1 MKKIPEM
8 IAALVLCVCFVLLC
22 GIAGAEEIHV
32 LGSGNW
38 DDLDYQFTLPDGR
51 ILLTGAKEKD
61 DSDDLEAWVL
71 CLNPDRTVS
80 WEYLDREP
88 DGYTWARLAA
98 MMPDGTIAVEF
109 ENIQLTDRQ
118 NGITVRFFTQDGQL
132 TGKEVPFSPDYIPFR
147 ATPNWLMLYRWK
159 EGDVD
164 ETLLTDWDG
173 NELLR
178 YDGMIMPG
186 AYGFTV
192 ENTEELVLFGHDTL
206 EDSHAKIMKLDGLT
220 DNVLWETTLDRQL
233 PDTTEANL
241 WSGMQTEDGGYVV
254 LLDESGPYQGIAS
267 HVWDSFLVKFDAEG
281 RTQCINGESF
291 ERHSLNAY
299 DVFSR
304 NGKIGVVGRLKKGEG
319 CERSLSLVFSWF
331 DAEGKELG
339 ITEVN
344 LDLEDFS
351 AVRDCLGR
359 EPDEMNP
366 EPMSWVEAVIPAA
379 DGLWALA
386 GCCVNTTDSEG
397 IRTRALGSNEYVLVR
412 IPEPGE

>member
-1 MKKIPEM
+1 MKKFSKM
-8 IAALVLCVCFVLLC
+8 IRRFLALCLCLVLL
-22 GIAGAEEIHV
+22 AGTACAEDMHF
-32 LGSGNW
+32 LSTSGW
-38 DDLDYQFTLPDGR
+38 DSLEFACMLPDGR
-51 ILLTGAKEKD
+51 TVLTGSKLVE
-61 DSDDLEAWVL
+61 SREYTGGWVL
-71 CLNPDRTVS
+71 CLNPDWTVS
-80 WEYLDREP
+80 WEAVEGEKGEWFSARE
-88 DGYTWARLAA
+88 AVLL
-98 MMPDGTIAVEF
+98 PDGTLAVVF
-109 ENIQLTDRQ
+109 DKYI
-118 NGITVRFFTQDGQL
+118 NGQDVAAVKIYTQDGQP
-132 TGKEVPFSPDYIPFR
+132 TGKEFEIPGDYFSMG
-147 ATPNWLMLYRWK
+147 ATASWLMIRRWSNGN
-159 EGDVD
+159 EPE
-164 ETLLTDWDG
+164 ETLLVDWDG
-173 NELLR
+173 KELLR
-178 YDGMIMPG
+178 YDGSGIPG
-186 AYGFTV
+186 GYGWPV
-192 ENTEELVLFGHDTL
+192 GNTDELVLAGYDQR
-206 EDSHAKIMKLDGLT
+206 ENSHAKIMKLDRQTGKA
-220 DNVLWETTLDRQL
+220 LWETTLDRQL

-281 RTQCINGESF
+281 RTQWINGESF